1 MSERASGRRRRFG
14 SRLYSRILVS
24 QIAVLI
30 VAMGLGFGLFARS
43 LQGNLYSSYEH
54 DALTVAE
61 MTAADPRIQAAMAA
75 GDPGHVVATLA
86 EQMRQAAGASYVVVI
101 DRHGIRHSHPDPA
114 LIGQAI
120 TEPVVALDGRD
131 HVGIDH
137 GNLGLSANG
146 KAPLRA
152 PDGRIIGE
160 VSAGIAEKKVSA
172 TLMSNLPSLILY
184 AVLAVG
190 VGAAASLALT
200 RRLKR
205 ETFGLEL
212 DEIAALLQEREATL
226 YGIREGV
233 VAADPQGRVSLI
245 NDEARKLLGAPG
257 IHPRQPLVAS
267 LPEGRLRDL
276 LSDPS
281 RDLVDEPVFTDE
293 RALVV
298 NRKAVRVGG
307 TDLGSVI
314 TLRDRTAVVGLLGEL
329 NGIRNFADALR
340 AQQHEHANRMHV
352 VAGLLE
358 LGRPEEAA
366 AYLSE
371 VSATAAGIAETLKDG
386 IGDPTVVAL
395 VLAKIA
401 MASERGVRLEVEA
414 GGSALDG
421 GEVDPGLVVTVLGNL
436 VDNAIDAVAGQGPEP
451 GVKVSLTTDPDRA
464 LVIEVADNGPGVA
477 DPVMVFAD
485 GYSTKASV
493 SGQERGMGLALVQ
506 KLVRRQGGE
515 IVVHNRGGAVF
526 TVTLPVRARH
536 PVHRL

>member
-1 MSERASGRRRRFG
+1 MRRGRIG
-14 SRLYSRILVS
+14 SRLYTRILAS

-43 LQGNLYSSYEH
+43 LQDNLYSSYER
-54 DALTVAE
+54 DALTVAQ
-61 MTAADPRIQAAMAA
+61 MAAADPRIQAAMAA
-75 GDPGHVVATLA
+75 GDPGHVVARLA
-86 EQMRQAAGASYVVVI
+86 EQIRQAAGASYVVVI
-101 DRHGIRHSHPDPA
+101 DSRGIRHSHPDPA
-114 LIGQAI
+114 LIGQAVS
-120 TEPVVALDGRD
+120 EPVVALDGRD

-172 TLMSNLPSLILY
+172 TLVSNLPSLVLY
-184 AVLAVG
+184 AVIAVG
-190 VGAAASLALT
+190 VGAAASLLLT

-205 ETFGLEL
+205 DTFGLEL
-212 DEIAALLQEREATL
+212 DEIGALLQEREATL

-233 VAADPQGRVSLI
+233 VATDPQGRVSLI
-245 NDEARKLLGAPG
+245 NDEARKVLGAPG
-257 IHPRQPLVAS
+257 ITPRQPLVAT

-281 RDLVDEPVFTDE
+281 REIVDESVFTDE

-298 NRKAVRVGG
+298 NRKPVFVGG
-307 TDLGSVI
+307 VDLGSVI

-358 LGRPEEAA
+358 LGHPEEAA

-371 VSATAAGIAETLKDG
+371 ISATAAGIAETLKDG

-395 VLAKIA
+395 VLAKITT
-401 MASERGVRLEVEA
+401 ASERGVRLEVEA
-414 GGSALDG
+414 GGTALEGD
-421 GEVDPGLVVTVLGNL
+421 EWDPGLVVTVLGNL
-436 VDNAIDAVAGQGPEP
+436 IDNAVDAAAGGGPEP
-451 GVKVSLTTDPDRA
+451 RVRVTLAHQPHRE
-464 LVIEVADNGPGVA
+464 LLIEVADNGPGVA
-477 DPVMVFAD
+477 DPFMVFAD
-485 GYSTKASV
+485 GYSTKAPQAGRS
-493 SGQERGMGLALVQ
+493 RGMGLALVE
-506 KLVRRQGGE
+506 KLVRRHGGQ
-515 IVVHNRGGAVF
+515 ISVVNRDGAVF
-526 TVTLPVRARH
+526 TVTLPVRSRQ
-536 PVHRL
+536 PLHRL